1 MLRKIIVFA
10 LLATLAFTAIASADV
25 YVRGH
30 YRNDGTY
37 VNPHWRSDP
46 DGDPGNNW
54 SHKGNVNPHTG
65 EEGNRN

>member
-1 MLRKIIVFA
+1 MKSIIFLAILVTFA
-10 LLATLAFTAIASADV
+10 FSSIASAEV

-37 VNPHWRSDP
+37 VAPHYRSDP
-46 DGDPGNNW
+46 DGNRDNNW

-65 EEGNRN
+65 EEGDQD

>member
-1 MLRKIIVFA
+1 MKKIIVFT
-10 LLATLAFTAIASADV
+10 LLAMLAFSAVVSADV

-46 DGDPGNNW
+46 DGNPDNNW
-54 SHKGNVNPHTG
+54 SRKGNVNPHTG
-65 EEGNRN
+65 EEGNR

>member
-1 MLRKIIVFA
+1 MKRIIIFILLAMFA
-10 LLATLAFTAIASADV
+10 LSSVAFADV

-46 DGDPGNNW
+46 DGNPDNNW
-54 SHKGNVNPHTG
+54 SRKGNVNPHTG
-65 EEGNRN
+65 EEGNR